1 MLRHPLTRVKAGR
14 YRARTARPRRRRG
27 NQSPSGALI
36 SARFPMRRN
45 VYRDDYRLVVDG
57 TGLEQ
62 GGPASASP
70 SGRIIAKAEYH
81 HYGGILPFAILHRV
95 WYTQLNNSE
104 VGMEIYMRNYE
115 IENEMYRRAVEL
127 IEARYPVGWGGA
139 GVVHT
144 SNGNYYTSVSIE
156 TANASAVLCIETG
169 AMLEAHKFNEK
180 VTHCMCLVRKDE
192 KSPYQILS
200 PCGICQERLRYWGE
214 DVQVA
219 VTTEEEKIKFVQL
232 KELQPY
238 HWTKA
243 YPAEE
248 LEHWNE

>member
-1 MLRHPLTRVKAGR
+1 MCCEERGICHSIWNKFRFECYGHYKTGRV
-14 YRARTARPRRRRG
+14 
-27 NQSPSGALI
+27 SPS
-36 SARFPMRRN
+36 
-45 VYRDDYRLVVDG
+45 
-57 TGLEQ
+57 
-62 GGPASASP
+62 
-70 SGRIIAKAEYH
+70 
-81 HYGGILPFAILHRV
+81 GGILPFAILHRV

-115 IENEMYRRAVEL
+115 TENEMYRRAVEL
-127 IEARYPVGWGGA
+127 IETRYPVGWGGA

-192 KSPYQILS
+192 KSPYQVLS